1 MGLCT
6 SSECSKFALKDTHTY
21 GEPTRRGRSRYKL
34 AAAGG
39 PGDGLWPDCV
49 AYVLAFLGSIINVD
63 YTD

>member
-6 SSECSKFALKDTHTY
+6 SSECSKFTLKDTHTY
-21 GEPTRRGRSRYKL
+21 GEPTRRGTSRYKL

-39 PGDGLWPDCV
+39 LGEGLWPDSV
-49 AYVLAFLGSIINVD
+49 AHGLVFLGSIINVD